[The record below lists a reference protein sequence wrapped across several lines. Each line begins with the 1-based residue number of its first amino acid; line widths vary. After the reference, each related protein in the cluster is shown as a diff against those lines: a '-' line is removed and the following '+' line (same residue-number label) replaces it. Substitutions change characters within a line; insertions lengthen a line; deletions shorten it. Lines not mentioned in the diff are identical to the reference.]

1 VSEKQLNLLDIRP
14 AYRVEQSKEL
24 MSKEALLS
32 WKQKIFT
39 HQRRTLNTEP
49 PQQTSLFDAPQPQ
62 RKGDLINPFELKL
75 HPSQFY
81 RHKETGDTVC
91 IYFII
96 DNTLPLL
103 LYVGETKQTPK
114 ARWNGTHDCK
124 DYIKS
129 YIELHRK
136 YKLEVRVCSAFWFDT
151 ESDRALRL
159 KLESG
164 IEPRYM

>member
-1 VSEKQLNLLDIRP
+1 
-14 AYRVEQSKEL
+14 
-24 MSKEALLS
+24 MH
-32 WKQKIFT
+32 QK
-39 HQRRTLNTEP
+39 LVA
-49 PQQTSLFDAPQPQ
+49 S
-62 RKGDLINPFELKL
+62 DLINPFELKL

-81 RHKETGDTVC
+81 RNKKIGDTDC

-124 DYIKS
+124 NYIKS
-129 YIELHRK
+129 YIELHLR

-151 ESDRALRL
+151 PSGRTNRL
-159 KLESG
+159 KLESEL
-164 IEPRYM
+164 INR